1 MLSSSRDNWERLVA
15 AVVKREEI
23 WQLCHQDSFTTI
35 SSNSQRP
42 SNSSEEI
49 ISIWRNSLK
58 SNSVSP
64 QHQAQLA
71 SDSGIEARK
80 NASGPFT
87 RRLFSALPW
96 RRKPKDY
103 ALGQNLVGI
112 SEDHFG
118 LQSFSLHELL
128 AATDNFSQKNVLGRG
143 GFSTV
148 YKGRLADGSLVAVK
162 RLLQQ
167 VIGIELEITSI
178 AAHCNVLRAR
188 GFCIT
193 EKEQML
199 VYPYMANGSVASCLR
214 ESAESQPPLNWQVRK
229 CVALGAAKG
238 LAYLH
243 YECPRKVLHRDVK
256 AANIL
261 LDENFEAVVVKTDVY
276 GYGVFLLELI
286 TAEKSYDLA
295 RGANDSDVVL
305 LNMVKGSY
313 KEGKWKTV
321 IDAGLKRYLVDGE
334 VEELLQI
341 ALICT
346 HTDPELRPTMLEAVM
361 MLEIGHGLSER
372 WEECKK
378 DFTDENFEAGHLRRF
393 TIHEVMAATEY
404 FSNKII
410 SKDGFNM
417 IYTGC
422 LDGSPVAVKRYN
434 SQSLEYWFKKELDIG
449 RICLHPNLVH
459 VIGFCHTPE
468 ERLLVFRLMVN
479 GSVESWLRGRDESR
493 PPLTWRKR
501 KNIALGAARGLAY
514 LHNKCKRKIIH
525 RDVKASTVY
534 LDDNFEPVVA
544 DFKLAKF
551 MDCNRTHITT
561 TVAGTKGHIA
571 PEYLASGKCSDKSD
585 VFGYGAFL
593 LELITGQRTID
604 LLDIADDEDMMCA
617 DWVKR
622 NYEDRRWKT
631 MVDKDGGDDSMEA
644 VVKQLVNIAV
654 LCTQYNP
661 DKRPRMLDAVRMLE
675 AGGGSAEWSEEEV
688 RKEEDP
694 LNNYPNSEWI
704 GGNDI
709 SSSGLNE
716 LLSGPR

>member
-261 LDENFEAVVVKTDVY
+261 LDENFEAVV
-276 GYGVFLLELI
+276 
-286 TAEKSYDLA
+286 AEKSYDLA